1 MIDIENDIFNI
12 LAQAV
17 RSEYPDIF
25 LSGEYV
31 KSPPIF
37 PCISLV
43 EMENKVYRRT
53 QSSGHIENHIEITYE
68 LNVYS
73 NKTAGKK
80 AECKA
85 LTSFADGVLSS
96 LGLTRTM
103 LNPIPNLDDATI
115 YRMTGRYQAIVS
127 KDKIIFRR

>member
-1 MIDIENDIFNI
+1 MIDIENDVFNI
-12 LAQAV
+12 LAQAA
-17 RSEYPDIF
+17 RSEYPGIF

-31 KSPPIF
+31 KSPPAF

-43 EMENKVYRRT
+43 EIENSAYRKT
-53 QSSGHIENHIEITYE
+53 QSSGQMENHAEITYE

-73 NKTAGKK
+73 NKVGGKK
-80 AECKA
+80 AECKRLA
-85 LTSFADGVLSS
+85 SFADGVLSS

-127 KDKIIFRR
+127 NDKVIFRR